1 MSYYA
6 FVLATLFEGI
16 IFVLIMNSI
25 RQIKREFSMLSELQ
39 VFAGLWIFF
48 NDLALFIVIQG
59 LSSGW
64 F

>member
-16 IFVLIMNSI
+16 VFVLIMNSI

>member
-1 MSYYA
+1 VSYYA